1 MHKVDDDVH
10 DGTVPVYLMDCGTT
24 TRVKVC

>member
-10 DGTVPVYLMDCGTT
+10 EGTVPVYLMDCETT
-24 TRVKVC
+24 TRAKVC